1 MELKDF
7 VLSFELSKEL
17 TEFGIKQESLFWWTL
32 QWGQY
37 SVQYQSFVKSETELE
52 ARGFKANPRYAA
64 PTASELIKLLPATIR
79 DDDTVYGLR
88 IDKNPEGYW
97 VYYENHGKV
106 LCSIFHFKDEILQEA
121 LGKTLIWA
129 IKEGYV
135 EVK

>member
-1 MELKDF
+1 MEIKDF
-7 VLSFELSKEL
+7 VLSFGLSKEL
-17 TEFGIKQESLFWWTL
+17 AEFGIKQESLFWWTL

-64 PTASELIKLLPATIR
+64 FTVSELIKLLPATIK
-79 DDDTVYGLR
+79 DDGVIYGLR
-88 IDKNPEGYW
+88 IDILPELCW
-97 VYYENHGKV
+97 VYYENGGEV
-106 LCSIFHFKDEILQEA
+106 LCTIFHFKDKILQEA